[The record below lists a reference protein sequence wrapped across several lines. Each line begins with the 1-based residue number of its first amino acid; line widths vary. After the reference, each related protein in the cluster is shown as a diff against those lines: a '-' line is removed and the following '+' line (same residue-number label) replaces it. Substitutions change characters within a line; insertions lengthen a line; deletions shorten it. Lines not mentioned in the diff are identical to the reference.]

1 MSRKTFSPNFSPNP
15 DIEKLARTFMYIELS
30 IIFLMTSSVLFDNLQ
45 IRRGKMQNYF
55 KRKVFK
61 IMPFRDAVRY
71 ISTKNRLKRP
81 FKVTIEITNACN
93 SDCIMCPR
101 QSMTRP
107 VKNMDFE
114 LYKKVIDDCGRIGVK
129 IIQPFNFG
137 EPLMHSKLG
146 EFIRYAKEH
155 TRSRVQISTN
165 AALLN
170 DERAMEI
177 LDSGLDRINIDID
190 GITKGTYE
198 SVRKNLDFE
207 TVVQNTKE
215 FIELKK
221 RLNKNIFITVSIINM
236 NETSGEIEKFK
247 KHWGPLVNRVLD
259 VKYNTWIGSV
269 GERREVV
276 GKSGKFNCP
285 CKMLWDQMVIL
296 QDGRVA
302 LCCLDYDGRVIVG
315 DMQNESILNVWNGKA
330 LNAIRQKQIELG
342 FDEIPT
348 CRACNQYIY
357 MEGTSWQYMWG
368 GF

>member
-1 MSRKTFSPNFSPNP
+1 MK
-15 DIEKLARTFMYIELS
+15 
-30 IIFLMTSSVLFDNLQ
+30 IF
-45 IRRGKMQNYF
+45 F
-55 KRKVFK
+55 KKKVFQLK
-61 IMPFRDAVRY
+61 PFREAVKY
-71 ISTKNRLKRP
+71 FSIKNRLKRP
-81 FKVTIEITNACN
+81 LKVTIEITNACN

-114 LYKKVIDDCGRIGVK
+114 LYKKIIDDCGKVGVK

-137 EPLMHSKLG
+137 EPLMHNRLG

-170 DERAMEI
+170 SEKAIEL

-190 GITKGTYE
+190 GFTKDTFE
-198 SVRKNLDFE
+198 KVRKNLDFDR
-207 TVVQNTKE
+207 VVENTE
-215 FIELKK
+215 RFIELKK

-236 NETSGEIEKFK
+236 DETSGEIVEFK
-247 KHWGPLVNRVLD
+247 RYWKPRVDRVLD
-259 VKYNTWIGSV
+259 VEYNTWTGSV
-269 GERREVV
+269 ENRNESINNSKR
-276 GKSGKFNCP
+276 FNCP

-296 QDGRVA
+296 QDGKVA
-302 LCCLDYDGRVIVG
+302 LCCLDYDGKVIVG
-315 DMQNESILNVWNGKA
+315 DMKNESILNIWNGKI
-330 LNAIRQKQIELG
+330 LNNLRQKQIELK
-342 FDEIPT
+342 FDEIST

-357 MEGTSWQYMWG
+357 MEGTQWQYMWG